1 MPVVRLEALVR
12 ANGVGLTGVQGS
24 LRRNRT
30 TFRRMLT
37 MFKTHFTVRNGVVRS
52 AVAAAAPAA
61 ETPEERRAR
70 MDRQYQESQRLR
82 EEQDRRK
89 EERQREKR
97 DRLRDMRGGLRRP
110 TSIKCCYSKNHDNV
124 D

>member
-12 ANGVGLTGVQGS
+12 ANGVGLTGVQAS
-24 LRRNRT
+24 IRRNRT

-61 ETPEERRAR
+61 VETPEERRAR
-70 MDRQYQESQRLR
+70 MDRQYQEGQRLR
-82 EEQDRRK
+82 EEQDRRR
-89 EERQREKR
+89 EERLQERR
-97 DRLRDMRGGLRRP
+97 DRLRDMRRVYGDRP
-110 TSIKCCYSKNHDNV
+110 V
-124 D
+124 